1 MSLQTTLDQLTLSM
15 DTSHRGDCPACGG
28 RNTFTVTRGIGGILY
43 NCYKNTCRLSGKSDR
58 PITIADLSNMKENTK
73 RKDAVFFEP
82 DHWTRTHSS
91 MTTWLK
97 QYDLNAKRVDTRY
110 DVKEDRVVFL
120 VKKERKVVDATGRL
134 VGGNARYSSK
144 WKRYG
149 ETQVPYV
156 YGEGTIAVVVEDCI
170 SAAVVGEME
179 NLVGFAL
186 LGTNLLAP
194 YIDYLKPYAKIIV
207 ALDPDAKR
215 KTLQITSTLRTTF
228 PDVFALNLHDDI
240 KYRTPSDMAHLER
253 FAG

>member
-1 MSLQTTLDQLTLSM
+1 MSLQATLDQLTLNV

-120 VKKERKVVDATGRL
+120 VKKERKIVDATGRF
-134 VGGNARYSSK
+134 VGRNVQYATK
-144 WKRYG
+144 WKRWWRIVSRH
-149 ETQVPYV
+149 QW
-156 YGEGTIAVVVEDCI
+156 
-170 SAAVVGEME
+170 
-179 NLVGFAL
+179 LVRW
-186 LGTNLLAP
+186 
-194 YIDYLKPYAKIIV
+194 KIW
-207 ALDPDAKR
+207 
-215 KTLQITSTLRTTF
+215 
-228 PDVFALNLHDDI
+228 
-240 KYRTPSDMAHLER
+240 
-253 FAG
+253 

>member
-1 MSLQTTLDQLTLSM
+1 M
-15 DTSHRGDCPACGG
+15 
-28 RNTFTVTRGIGGILY
+28 
-43 NCYKNTCRLSGKSDR
+43 
-58 PITIADLSNMKENTK
+58 
-73 RKDAVFFEP
+73 
-82 DHWTRTHSS
+82 
-91 MTTWLK
+91 
-97 QYDLNAKRVDTRY
+97 
-110 DVKEDRVVFL
+110 
-120 VKKERKVVDATGRL
+120 
-134 VGGNARYSSK
+134 
-144 WKRYG
+144 
-149 ETQVPYV
+149 
-156 YGEGTIAVVVEDCI
+156 VVEDCI